1 MTSSMVTSKRSR
13 SRKVAPRIPS
23 SSGMTTDQGVLS
35 SMYDL
40 ESHVSS
46 GDVISSGCVI
56 SSGDDGKPG
65 RLKL

>member
-1 MTSSMVTSKRSR
+1 MIPDLEYGDLEAISISKGSSENTLIFRNDYGS
-13 SRKVAPRIPS
+13 
-23 SSGMTTDQGVLS
+23 GVLR

-46 GDVISSGCVI
+46 GGVI